1 MNPLMKGP
9 SLQLTACF
17 VVERTRGV
25 SKLDLR
31 SNLTQPGLMDYL
43 LEVLI
48 QLVAIVWR
56 ADSEIRD
63 RSLLGS
69 PEWKSGPPN
78 NRAVLRWPDRPA
90 GDCLAG
96 LVVVDLMT

>member
-1 MNPLMKGP
+1 MNPIMKGP

-31 SNLTQPGLMDYL
+31 SNLTQSGLMDYL
-43 LEVLI
+43 LELLI

-63 RSLLGS
+63 RSLLGES
-69 PEWKSGPPN
+69 EMEK
-78 NRAVLRWPDRPA
+78 RARRTIARCCV
-90 GDCLAG
+90 G
-96 LVVVDLMT
+96 LIALLVIAWLVWWWLT